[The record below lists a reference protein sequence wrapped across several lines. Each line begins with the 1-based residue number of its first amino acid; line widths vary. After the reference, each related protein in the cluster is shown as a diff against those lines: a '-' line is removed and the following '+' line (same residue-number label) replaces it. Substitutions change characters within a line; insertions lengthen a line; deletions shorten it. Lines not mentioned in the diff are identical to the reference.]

1 MTLRPKPWNEIDVTT
16 EVTDSTEILINN
28 NGIKR
33 ISVENFNNN
42 IENNITNSV
51 LISIS
56 GSFVPSSG
64 NIVIPSGYG
73 LYMIDID
80 AEGAWRQ
87 TVDNGNLVD
96 QRYENAS
103 WVTKNTVLSSGDISY
118 VYASNDKTGAT
129 DYTNIQTAI
138 QRQTMRP
145 DSKSHGQVVL
155 VGEHFY
161 VNSGIT
167 IGNSGDNSVRSC
179 NISSKTQSHVEY
191 VGSQTSNYL
200 LSVYGTTSSP
210 TNRVSNLYLD
220 CNNNCRGLL
229 FHRQVYLAGV
239 KGVVVYDAREVGV
252 DWATSY
258 KAKAEDLHI
267 LSTDGI
273 SLRVWHSQ
281 GSEFN
286 NLRIASNAVTTWP
299 STTDQTV
306 HDDYNGTWIQT
317 QQDQQ
322 AAIMIR
328 SQDLIFR
335 NLLVENNNFIGSNKP
350 LIYIYGGG
358 SSNVHFLDQIYIENT
373 DVDYSLITIDGSTL
387 NTNAYGKNFTFQ
399 NIDNHDHNNLKTF
412 IKTVGY
418 IDNVVIDGILSP
430 YAQSGDVTA
439 ITCFGSNSHL
449 YSASVNGN
457 AAGLSYNNLIVSVS
471 GGTIEEGIPLGNN
484 YQDIESIVK
493 YSNNRI
499 FVAPSYDST
508 GYTDS
513 KNIQNALNS
522 LVVTWNAT
530 DGYDWEA
537 PQLVL
542 DGHYHLASGIVVG
555 SRTNQSNYH
564 SISIVSPNGATLEY
578 EGSDTSNYLIST
590 YYNGGRYRLP
600 LLQNLILACAGKCRG
615 IQANYQPYK
624 HIADN
629 IYIYSSKEV
638 GLDLIACWGSNI
650 NDVHIQS
657 GRGIAIRATYFN
669 ATSIRNIRCQM
680 YGQYHISGLTT
691 QQSAEMLAYE
701 IAHNRPDTIIAY
713 SGIYNADTN
722 PNGQYVDVWPSVD
735 DTSVIDYNG
744 SYVQTPEYGRATL
757 VLHGGLV
764 TADNIILERNK
775 NGDYPLFYLS
785 GNNGHISNVHSEENH
800 LGNSLIITNNVN
812 NLQLDG
818 FSLGDNDESDGSG
831 ISYGYYGIK
840 SFLEVHGNSKN
851 IKIDNVKGY
860 RIGECLIYAPS
871 GVHYSMNN
879 TNINLEYPNIEDHQ
893 YITSES
899 GVIVSEYSIKDYIAL
914 LNPDLWLDSNYG
926 INAQPGAP
934 VTSWTSRD
942 HNQYVFRQDASG
954 NQPIY
959 NRVDYRLG
967 YEPAVNFDSNKFMQ
981 YNGQVLS
988 GVSGALIIV
997 GYVYSSTTS
1006 PSFYSQCNSGVRDQ
1020 YLWVG
1025 VTTGEQPYFK
1035 EQAGT
1040 SANAVCTSSS
1050 FTGRQIFTYAA
1061 NSGNIEIYKYNNI
1074 QGLSLVS
1081 GSNSGKWFNA
1091 ASGVNCSIIGAM
1103 ASGSA
1108 IAYTGKFDCSCILG
1122 FNRYLTYD
1130 EREKI
1135 SKTLIN
1141 LYNLESYA

>member
-42 IENNITNSV
+42 IESNITNNV
-51 LISIS
+51 LISVS

-64 NIVIPSGYG
+64 NVVIPSGYG
-73 LYMIDID
+73 LYMIDTD
-80 AEGAWRQ
+80 VEGAWRT
-87 TVDNGNLVD
+87 TVDNGNLLD
-96 QRYENAS
+96 QRYESGQWN
-103 WVTKNTVLSSGDISY
+103 TK
-118 VYASNDKTGAT
+118 
-129 DYTNIQTAI
+129 QTI
-138 QRQTMRP
+138 FK
-145 DSKSHGQVVL
+145 DSK
-155 VGEHFY
+155 
-161 VNSGIT
+161 
-167 IGNSGDNSVRSC
+167 
-179 NISSKTQSHVEY
+179 
-191 VGSQTSNYL
+191 
-200 LSVYGTTSSP
+200 
-210 TNRVSNLYLD
+210 
-220 CNNNCRGLL
+220 
-229 FHRQVYLAGV
+229 
-239 KGVVVYDAREVGV
+239 
-252 DWATSY
+252 
-258 KAKAEDLHI
+258 
-267 LSTDGI
+267 
-273 SLRVWHSQ
+273 
-281 GSEFN
+281 
-286 NLRIASNAVTTWP
+286 
-299 STTDQTV
+299 
-306 HDDYNGTWIQT
+306 
-317 QQDQQ
+317 
-322 AAIMIR
+322 
-328 SQDLIFR
+328 
-335 NLLVENNNFIGSNKP
+335 
-350 LIYIYGGG
+350 
-358 SSNVHFLDQIYIENT
+358 
-373 DVDYSLITIDGSTL
+373 
-387 NTNAYGKNFTFQ
+387 
-399 NIDNHDHNNLKTF
+399 
-412 IKTVGY
+412 
-418 IDNVVIDGILSP
+418 
-430 YAQSGDVTA
+430 
-439 ITCFGSNSHL
+439 
-449 YSASVNGN
+449 
-457 AAGLSYNNLIVSVS
+457 
-471 GGTIEEGIPLGNN
+471 
-484 YQDIESIVK
+484 
-493 YSNNRI
+493 RI

-508 GYTDS
+508 GYTDYQ
-513 KNIQNALNS
+513 NIKNALNS

-785 GNNGHISNVHSEENH
+785 GNNGHISNVYSEDNH
-800 LGNSLIITNNVN
+800 LGNTVIVTNNVN

-818 FSLGDNDESDGSG
+818 FSLVDNGESDGSG

-840 SFLEVHGNSKN
+840 SFLEVHGDSKN

-879 TNINLEYPNIEDHQ
+879 TNINLAYPNIEEHH
-893 YITSES
+893 YISAES
-899 GVIVSEYSIKDYIAL
+899 GVIVSQYSIKDYIAL

-926 INAQPGAP
+926 IDAQPGEP
-934 VTSWTSRD
+934 ITTWTSRD
-942 HNQYVFRQDASG
+942 HNHYVFRQDVSE
-954 NQPIY
+954 NQPLY

-967 YEPAVNFDSNKFMQ
+967 YEPVVMF
-981 YNGQVLS
+981 S
-988 GVSGALIIV
+988 GDFLQCNDRPLNSPSGDLFFV
-997 GYVYSSTTS
+997 GYIYSTTLA
-1006 PSFYSQCNSGVRDQ
+1006 PALYSQSNSGVRDQ
-1020 YLWVG
+1020 YLWLG
-1025 VTTGEQPYFK
+1025 TTTGEQPYYK
-1035 EQAGT
+1035 EQT
-1040 SANAVCTSSS
+1040 SSVVNSINATSS
-1050 FTGRQIFTYAA
+1050 FTGRQIFTYSA
-1061 NSGNIEIYKYNNI
+1061 NSGNIEIYSYNKI
-1074 QGLSLVS
+1074 QGLSIYT
-1081 GSNSGKWFNA
+1081 GSNNGTWFNA
-1091 ASGVNCSIIGAM
+1091 ASGVDCSMIGAL

-1141 LYNLESYA
+1141 LYDLESYA